1 MTKCTEL
8 TWHLFQAAAGQ
19 QLWAGAGGGG
29 GGGEGAAQ
37 EQGGGRWL
45 PGPGLPRPAGLRR
58 LPETQNKVDTS
69 NIRIPH
75 LLDTL
80 ILLCIGPPKASKSR
94 LRNSSRYQ
102 EHEDVSIHQSGWIFN
117 PCYNQCCIIVETD
130 WWWIQLMFCL

>member
-8 TWHLFQAAAGQ
+8 TWHLLQAAAGQQ

-58 LPETQNKVDTS
+58 LPETQNMVDTR
-69 NIRIPH
+69 NIRIPQF

-80 ILLCIGPPKASKSR
+80 ILLCIGSPK
-94 LRNSSRYQ
+94 
-102 EHEDVSIHQSGWIFN
+102 
-117 PCYNQCCIIVETD
+117 VE
-130 WWWIQLMFCL
+130 IEEL

>member
-1 MTKCTEL
+1 M
-8 TWHLFQAAAGQ
+8 QAAAGQQ

-37 EQGGGRWL
+37 EQGGGRRL

-69 NIRIPH
+69 NIRIPQF

-80 ILLCIGPPKASKSR
+80 ILLCIGFPKASKSK

-102 EHEDVSIHQSGWIFN
+102 EHEDVSIHQSG
-117 PCYNQCCIIVETD
+117 
-130 WWWIQLMFCL
+130 

>member
-37 EQGGGRWL
+37 EQGGGRRL

-58 LPETQNKVDTS
+58 LPETQNMVDTS
-69 NIRIPH
+69 NIRILH
-75 LLDTL
+75 LLPWYF
-80 ILLCIGPPKASKSR
+80 C
-94 LRNSSRYQ
+94 
-102 EHEDVSIHQSGWIFN
+102 VSTFRKHQSR
-117 PCYNQCCIIVETD
+117 D
-130 WWWIQLMFCL
+130 WGTLVDTINMKMYPSISLGEYLTPAITSAV